1 MPNFFTTRNLIIAV
15 AALLLAGGGL
25 VWYLTLPKGAG
36 EERKSAAEF
45 FYGLFPGG
53 GESQLTEEE
62 QKRLEEAE
70 REGILP
76 PETPAQRGESF
87 QLVPE
92 AVSGATIVKGRVRY
106 IEKSSGHVFEMDFD
120 GGNKQRISNTT
131 IPGIFEVV
139 WSGTGGRAIL
149 KYLSGE
155 KLNILSANF
164 TGSSTQGS
172 FLSPD
177 IKDALFSLKGDRIA
191 YVIEAP
197 DETLVITAAPD
208 NKNQTVR
215 LRTPHSSWKILW
227 PEDNNL
233 YLLTSPSAYLDG
245 FLYKINLASG
255 NFTKTLGP
263 KPGLLASLN
272 GANWFISEAD
282 TDNKTVISSLAIKTL
297 PEKCAWSKKSKDV
310 ILCGVPLSLPAGIY
324 PDDWYKGKISFDD
337 VIIKM
342 NLSGGSASSVLI
354 PENADVINPVLS
366 EDETLLFFIN
376 KKDGTLWRVKLE

>member
-15 AALLLAGGGL
+15 AALLIVGGGL
-25 VWYLTLPKGAG
+25 VWYLTLPKGAD

-53 GESQLTEEE
+53 GERELTE
-62 QKRLEEAE
+62 APTP
-70 REGILP
+70 EGVGVP
-76 PETPAQRGESF
+76 TPDALGRDVGRESF
-87 QLVPE
+87 QMVQE
-92 AVSGATIVKGRVRY
+92 SVSGAIVVKDKVRY
-106 IEKSSGHVFEMDFD
+106 IEKSSGHVFEMGLD

-131 IPGIFEVV
+131 IPGIFEVI
-139 WSGTGGRAIL
+139 WSGTGSRAIL

-197 DETLVITAAPD
+197 DETLVITATPD

-215 LRTPHSSWKILW
+215 LRSPYSSWKILW
-227 PEDNNL
+227 PEDNNI

-245 FLYKINLASG
+245 FLYRINLASG
-255 NFTKTLGP
+255 SFTKILGP
-263 KPGLLASLN
+263 KPGLLASSN
-272 GANWFISEAD
+272 GTAWFTSEAD
-282 TDNKTVISSLAIKTL
+282 LDNKTVINSLAIKTF
-297 PEKCAWSKKSKDV
+297 PEKCVWSKKSKD
-310 ILCGVPLSLPAGIY
+310 IIFCGVPLSFPAGIY
-324 PDDWYKGKISFDD
+324 PDDWYKGKVSFDD
-337 VIIKM
+337 AILKI
-342 NLSGGSASSVLI
+342 NLSGSASSVFT
-354 PENADVINPVLS
+354 PENAEVINPVLS

>member
-1 MPNFFTTRNLIIAV
+1 MQNIFTTRNLFIAV
-15 AALLLAGGGL
+15 AALLLVGGGL
-25 VWYLTLPKGAG
+25 VWYLTLPKGAD
-36 EERKSAAEF
+36 EERKSVGEF
-45 FYGLFPGG
+45 FSGLFPGG

-62 QKRLEEAE
+62 QRRLEEAE

-76 PETPAQRGESF
+76 PETQAQRGESF
-87 QLVPE
+87 KVVPE
-92 AVSGATIVKGRVRY
+92 AVSGATIVKGKIRY
-106 IEKSSGHVFEMDFD
+106 IEKSSGHVFEMDLD

-131 IPGIFEVV
+131 IPGIFEVA
-139 WSGTGGRAIL
+139 WSGTGSRAIL

-177 IKDALFSLKGDRIA
+177 IKDALFSPKGDRIA
-191 YVIEAP
+191 YVIETQ

-215 LRTPHSSWKILW
+215 FRSLHSSWKILW
-227 PEDNNL
+227 PEDNNI
-233 YLLTSPSAYLDG
+233 YLLTAPSAYLDG

-255 NFTKTLGP
+255 SFTKILGP
-263 KPGLLASLN
+263 KPGLLASSN
-272 GANWFISEAD
+272 STNVFISEAD
-282 TDNKTVISSLAIKTL
+282 PNNKTIISSLAIKTL
-297 PEKCAWSKKSKDV
+297 PEKCAWSKKSKD
-310 ILCGVPLSLPAGIY
+310 IIFCGVPSSLPAGIY
-324 PDDWYKGKISFDD
+324 PDDWYKGKVSFDD
-337 VIIKM
+337 AILKI
-342 NLSGGSASSVLI
+342 NLNGGSASSVLI

-366 EDETLLFFIN
+366 EDETILFFIN